1 MRASFPIHLFY
12 YSIFLRLLQDTREKF
27 TILPKALIFAK
38 KYAIM
43 MCILFV
49 KGILIFMKFLNNIK
63 GSLILAVASLI
74 WGLAFVAQAQAADLV
89 PPFAFNSI
97 RCFIGAAAL
106 FAVLGLKRLKTK
118 KTIFPTEKAKIKE
131 MLIGGILCGI
141 MLTVSVNFQQYGLS
155 VYPDGSASEAR
166 AGFITALYVVLVPIV
181 SMFFGKKSGI
191 AIWFSVAVAVCGIYL
206 LSLSEGLH
214 NVYLGDILM
223 LGCALTFT
231 FHILVIDR
239 YGEPVGG
246 MLLSALQFLIGGVL
260 SGLLALCF
268 ETVGWQNVLAAA
280 PQLLYMGI
288 MSSGVAYT
296 LQIYGQ
302 RYAEPPVASLT
313 MSLESVFAAL
323 GGWIISGNTLTP
335 REFGGCALV
344 FAAIVLAQLPQ
355 FFGKKKDAKTV
366 AE

>member
-1 MRASFPIHLFY
+1 
-12 YSIFLRLLQDTREKF
+12 
-27 TILPKALIFAK
+27 
-38 KYAIM
+38 
-43 MCILFV
+43 
-49 KGILIFMKFLNNIK
+49 MKFFNNIK
-63 GSLILAVASLI
+63 GSAILTVAALI

-97 RCFIGAAAL
+97 RCFIGALAL
-106 FAVLGLKRLKTK
+106 FAVLGIKSVKTK
-118 KTIFPTEKAKIKE
+118 KPLFPTEKAKIKE
-131 MLIGGILCGI
+131 MLIGGILCGLL
-141 MLTVSVNFQQYGLS
+141 LTISINFQQFGLS

-166 AGFITALYVVLVPIV
+166 AGFITALYVVLVPVV
-181 SMFFGKKSGI
+181 SIFFGKRSGI
-191 AIWFSVAVAVCGIYL
+191 AVWLAVAVATCGIYL

-214 NVYLGDILM
+214 NIYLGDVLM
-223 LGCALTFT
+223 LFCALTFT

-246 MLLSALQFLIGGVL
+246 MLLSALQFLIGGIL
-260 SGLLALCF
+260 SGILAICF
-268 ETVGWQNVLAAA
+268 ETVVWENVIAAA

-288 MSSGVAYT
+288 MSCGFAYT

-302 RYAEPPVASLT
+302 RYADPPIASLT

-323 GGWIISGNTLTP
+323 GGWIISGNTLSP

-355 FFGKKKDAKTV
+355 FFGKKNEEIKAV
-366 AE
+366 EN

>member
-1 MRASFPIHLFY
+1 
-12 YSIFLRLLQDTREKF
+12 
-27 TILPKALIFAK
+27 
-38 KYAIM
+38 
-43 MCILFV
+43 
-49 KGILIFMKFLNNIK
+49 MKFLNNIK
-63 GSLILAVASLI
+63 GSAILAVAALI

-106 FAVLGLKRLKTK
+106 FLVLGIKSAKTQK
-118 KTIFPTEKAKIKE
+118 PIFPTEKAKIKE

-166 AGFITALYVVLVPIV
+166 AGFITALYVVLVPVV

-191 AIWFSVAVAVCGIYL
+191 AVWIAVAVAMCGIYL

-214 NVYLGDILM
+214 NIYLGDVLM

-246 MLLSALQFLIGGVL
+246 MLLSALQFLIGGIL

-268 ETVGWQNVLAAA
+268 ETVVWQNVLAAA

-344 FAAIVLAQLPQ
+344 FVAIVLAQLPQ
-355 FFGKKKDAKTV
+355 VFGKKKECQSSV
-366 AE
+366 PQ

>member
-1 MRASFPIHLFY
+1 
-12 YSIFLRLLQDTREKF
+12 
-27 TILPKALIFAK
+27 
-38 KYAIM
+38 
-43 MCILFV
+43 
-49 KGILIFMKFLNNIK
+49 MKFLNNVK
-63 GSLILAVASLI
+63 GSAILALAALI

-106 FAVLGLKRLKTK
+106 FVALSVKSVKTQK
-118 KTIFPTEKAKIKE
+118 PIFPTEKAKIKE

-141 MLTVSVNFQQYGLS
+141 FLAVSVNFQQFGLS
-155 VYPDGSASEAR
+155 VYPEGSASEAR
-166 AGFITALYVVLVPIV
+166 AGFITALYVVLVPVV
-181 SMFFGKKSGI
+181 SMFFGKRSNVI
-191 AIWFSVAVAVCGIYL
+191 IWGAVAVAVCGIYL

-214 NVYLGDILM
+214 NIYLGDLLM

-246 MLLSALQFLIGGVL
+246 MLLSALQFLIGGVI
-260 SGLLALCF
+260 SGLLALCM
-268 ETVGWQNVLAAA
+268 ETVVWENVLAAT

-302 RYAEPPVASLT
+302 RYADPPVASLT

-344 FAAIVLAQLPQ
+344 FTAIVLAQLPQ
-355 FFGKKKDAKTV
+355 FFGKKKEGKQSSV
-366 AE
+366 VQ

>member
-1 MRASFPIHLFY
+1 
-12 YSIFLRLLQDTREKF
+12 
-27 TILPKALIFAK
+27 
-38 KYAIM
+38 
-43 MCILFV
+43 
-49 KGILIFMKFLNNIK
+49 MKFLNNVK
-63 GSLILAVASLI
+63 GSAILALAALI

-106 FAVLGLKRLKTK
+106 FVALSVKSVKTQK
-118 KTIFPTEKAKIKE
+118 PIFPTEKAKIKE

-141 MLTVSVNFQQYGLS
+141 FLAVSVNFQQFGLS
-155 VYPDGSASEAR
+155 VYPEGSASEAR
-166 AGFITALYVVLVPIV
+166 AGFITALYVVLVPVV
-181 SMFFGKKSGI
+181 SMFFGKRSNVI
-191 AIWFSVAVAVCGIYL
+191 IWGAVAVAVCGIYL

-214 NVYLGDILM
+214 NIYLGDLLM

-246 MLLSALQFLIGGVL
+246 MLLSALQFLIGGVI
-260 SGLLALCF
+260 SGLLALCM
-268 ETVGWQNVLAAA
+268 ETVVWENVLAAT

-344 FAAIVLAQLPQ
+344 FTAIVLAQLPQ
-355 FFGKKKDAKTV
+355 FFGKKKEGKQSSV
-366 AE
+366 VQ

>member
-1 MRASFPIHLFY
+1 MR
-12 YSIFLRLLQDTREKF
+12 KNV
-27 TILPKALIFAK
+27 ALA
-38 KYAIM
+38 A
-43 MCILFV
+43 
-49 KGILIFMKFLNNIK
+49 
-63 GSLILAVASLI
+63 LI
-74 WGLAFVAQAQAADLV
+74 WGLAFVAQAQAADMV
-89 PPFAFNSI
+89 PPFAFNAI
-97 RCFIGAAAL
+97 RCFIGSAAL
-106 FAVLGLKRLKTK
+106 FAVLALKNVKTK
-118 KTIFPTEKAKIKE
+118 KPLFPTEKAKIKE

-141 MLTVSVNFQQYGLS
+141 FLTVSVNFQQYGLA

-181 SMFFGKKSGI
+181 SMFFGKKSNV
-191 AIWFSVAVAVCGIYL
+191 AVWAAVAVAVCGIYL

-214 NVYLGDILM
+214 NIYLGDVLM

-246 MLLSALQFLIGGVL
+246 MLLSALQFLIGGIL
-260 SGLLALCF
+260 SGILAICF
-268 ETVGWQNVLAAA
+268 ETVIWGNVLAAA

-344 FAAIVLAQLPQ
+344 FTAIVIAQLPQ
-355 FFGKKKDAKTV
+355 FFGKKKETRNV
-366 AE
+366 

>member
-1 MRASFPIHLFY
+1 
-12 YSIFLRLLQDTREKF
+12 
-27 TILPKALIFAK
+27 
-38 KYAIM
+38 
-43 MCILFV
+43 
-49 KGILIFMKFLNNIK
+49 MKFLNNVK
-63 GSLILAVASLI
+63 GSAILALAALI

-106 FAVLGLKRLKTK
+106 FVALSVKSVKTQK
-118 KTIFPTEKAKIKE
+118 PIFPTEKAKIKE

-141 MLTVSVNFQQYGLS
+141 FLAVSVNFQQFGLA
-155 VYPDGSASEAR
+155 VYPEGSASEAR
-166 AGFITALYVVLVPIV
+166 AGFITALYVVLVPVV
-181 SMFFGKKSGI
+181 SMFFGKRSNVI
-191 AIWFSVAVAVCGIYL
+191 IWGAVAVAVCGIYL

-214 NVYLGDILM
+214 NIYLGDLLM

-260 SGLLALCF
+260 SGLLSLCF
-268 ETVGWQNVLAAA
+268 ETVVWSNVLAAA

-344 FAAIVLAQLPQ
+344 FTAIVLAQLPQ
-355 FFGKKKDAKTV
+355 FFGKKEEKVDPV
-366 AE
+366 EI

>member
-1 MRASFPIHLFY
+1 
-12 YSIFLRLLQDTREKF
+12 
-27 TILPKALIFAK
+27 
-38 KYAIM
+38 
-43 MCILFV
+43 
-49 KGILIFMKFLNNIK
+49 MKFLNNVK
-63 GSLILAVASLI
+63 GSAILALAALI

-106 FAVLGLKRLKTK
+106 FVALSVKSVKTQK
-118 KTIFPTEKAKIKE
+118 PIFPTEKAKIKE

-141 MLTVSVNFQQYGLS
+141 FLAVSVNFQQFGLS
-155 VYPDGSASEAR
+155 VYPEGSASEAR
-166 AGFITALYVVLVPIV
+166 AGFITALYVVLVPVV
-181 SMFFGKKSGI
+181 SMFFGKRSNVI
-191 AIWFSVAVAVCGIYL
+191 IWGAVAVAVCGIYL

-214 NVYLGDILM
+214 NIYLGDLLM

-246 MLLSALQFLIGGVL
+246 MLLSALQFLVAGII
-260 SGLLALCF
+260 SELLALCM
-268 ETVGWQNVLAAA
+268 ETVVWENVLAAT

-344 FAAIVLAQLPQ
+344 FTAIVLAQLPQ
-355 FFGKKKDAKTV
+355 FFGKKKEKVDPV
-366 AE
+366 EI

>member
-1 MRASFPIHLFY
+1 
-12 YSIFLRLLQDTREKF
+12 
-27 TILPKALIFAK
+27 
-38 KYAIM
+38 
-43 MCILFV
+43 
-49 KGILIFMKFLNNIK
+49 MKFFNNIK
-63 GSLILAVASLI
+63 GSAILTVAALI

-97 RCFIGAAAL
+97 RCFIGALAL
-106 FAVLGLKRLKTK
+106 FAVLGIKSVKTK
-118 KTIFPTEKAKIKE
+118 KPLFPTEKAKIKE
-131 MLIGGILCGI
+131 MLIGGILCGLL
-141 MLTVSVNFQQYGLS
+141 LTISINFQQFGLS

-166 AGFITALYVVLVPIV
+166 AGFITALYVVLVPVV
-181 SMFFGKKSGI
+181 SIFFGKRSGI
-191 AIWFSVAVAVCGIYL
+191 AVWLAVAVATCGIYL

-214 NVYLGDILM
+214 NIYLGDVLM
-223 LGCALTFT
+223 LFCALTFT

-246 MLLSALQFLIGGVL
+246 MLLSALQFLIGGIL
-260 SGLLALCF
+260 SGILAICF
-268 ETVGWQNVLAAA
+268 ETVVWENVIAAA

-288 MSSGVAYT
+288 MSCGIAYT

-302 RYAEPPVASLT
+302 RYADPPIASLT

-323 GGWIISGNTLTP
+323 GGWIISGNTLSP

-355 FFGKKKDAKTV
+355 FFGKKNEEIKAV
-366 AE
+366 EI

>member
-1 MRASFPIHLFY
+1 MNFFNN
-12 YSIFLRLLQDTREKF
+12 
-27 TILPKALIFAK
+27 
-38 KYAIM
+38 
-43 MCILFV
+43 V
-49 KGILIFMKFLNNIK
+49 KG
-63 GSLILAVASLI
+63 SAILALASLI

-106 FAVLGLKRLKTK
+106 LLVLAIKSVKTK
-118 KTIFPTEKAKIKE
+118 KPIFPTEKSKMKE
-131 MLIGGILCGI
+131 MFIGGILCGI
-141 MLTVSVNFQQYGLS
+141 LLTVSVNFQQYGLS

-166 AGFITALYVVLVPIV
+166 AGFITALYGVLVPVV
-181 SMFFGKKSGI
+181 SMFFGKRSGI
-191 AIWFSVAVAVCGIYL
+191 FVWVAVAVAVSGIYL

-214 NVYLGDILM
+214 NIYLGDVLM

-231 FHILVIDR
+231 FHILVVDR
-239 YGEPVGG
+239 YGESVGG
-246 MLLSALQFLIGGVL
+246 ILLSMLQFLIGGIL

-268 ETVGWQNVLAAA
+268 ETVVWANVIAAA
-280 PQLLYMGI
+280 PQLLYMGLL
-288 MSSGVAYT
+288 SSGLAYT

-302 RYAEPPVASLT
+302 RYAEPAIASLT

-323 GGWIISGNTLTP
+323 GGWLISKNTLTP

-355 FFGKKKDAKTV
+355 FFGKKKEITENV
-366 AE
+366 

>member
-1 MRASFPIHLFY
+1 MR
-12 YSIFLRLLQDTREKF
+12 
-27 TILPKALIFAK
+27 
-38 KYAIM
+38 
-43 MCILFV
+43 
-49 KGILIFMKFLNNIK
+49 FLNNIK
-63 GSLILAVASLI
+63 GSAILALAALI

-97 RCFIGAAAL
+97 RCFIGAVAL
-106 FAVLGLKRLKTK
+106 LALLGVKSMKTK
-118 KTIFPTEKAKIKE
+118 TPIFPTEKAKLKE

-141 MLTVSVNFQQYGLS
+141 MLTVSVNFQQFGLS

-166 AGFITALYVVLVPIV
+166 AGFITALYVVLVPVV

-191 AIWFSVAVAVCGIYL
+191 AIWAAVAVAVCGIYL
-206 LSLSEGLH
+206 LSLSDGLH
-214 NVYLGDILM
+214 NIYLGDVLM

-239 YGEPVGG
+239 YGDPVGPI
-246 MLLSALQFLIGGVL
+246 LLSMLQFLIGGIL
-260 SGLLALCF
+260 SGLLSLCF
-268 ETVGWQNVLAAA
+268 ETVVWQNVLAAA

-302 RYAEPPVASLT
+302 RYAAPPVASLT

-335 REFGGCALV
+335 REFSGCALV
-344 FAAIVLAQLPQ
+344 FIAIVLAQLPQ
-355 FFGKKKDAKTV
+355 FFVKKEKTV
-366 AE
+366 EKG

>member
-1 MRASFPIHLFY
+1 
-12 YSIFLRLLQDTREKF
+12 
-27 TILPKALIFAK
+27 
-38 KYAIM
+38 
-43 MCILFV
+43 
-49 KGILIFMKFLNNIK
+49 MKFLNNVK
-63 GSLILAVASLI
+63 GSAILALAALI

-97 RCFIGAAAL
+97 RCFIGSAAL
-106 FAVLGLKRLKTK
+106 FVALSVKSIKTQK
-118 KTIFPTEKAKIKE
+118 PIFPTEKVKIKE
-131 MLIGGILCGI
+131 MLIGGVLCGI
-141 MLTVSVNFQQYGLS
+141 FLAVSVNFQQFGLS
-155 VYPDGSASEAR
+155 VYPEGSASEAR
-166 AGFITALYVVLVPIV
+166 AGFITALYVVLVPVV
-181 SMFFGKKSGI
+181 SMFFGKKSNVIVWG
-191 AIWFSVAVAVCGIYL
+191 AVAVATCGIYL

-214 NVYLGDILM
+214 NIYLGDLLM

-246 MLLSALQFLIGGVL
+246 MLLSALQFLVAGIL
-260 SGLLALCF
+260 SGVLALCL
-268 ETVGWQNVLAAA
+268 ETVVWENILAAA

-344 FAAIVLAQLPQ
+344 FTAIVLAQLPQ
-355 FFGKKKDAKTV
+355 FFGKKKEAETV
-366 AE
+366 

>member
-1 MRASFPIHLFY
+1 
-12 YSIFLRLLQDTREKF
+12 
-27 TILPKALIFAK
+27 
-38 KYAIM
+38 
-43 MCILFV
+43 
-49 KGILIFMKFLNNIK
+49 MKFLNNIK
-63 GSLILAVASLI
+63 GSAILALASLI

-106 FAVLGLKRLKTK
+106 FALLGIKKAKTK
-118 KTIFPTEKAKIKE
+118 APIFPTDKAKLRE
-131 MLIGGILCGI
+131 MLIGGILCGVF
-141 MLTVSVNFQQYGLS
+141 LTVSVNFQQFGLS

-166 AGFITALYVVLVPIV
+166 AGFITALYVVLVPVV
-181 SMFFGKKSGI
+181 SIFFGKKSGI
-191 AIWFSVAVAVCGIYL
+191 AIWAAVAVATCGIYL

-214 NVYLGDILM
+214 NIYLGDILM

-239 YGEPVGG
+239 YGDPVGPV
-246 MLLSALQFLIGGVL
+246 LLSMLQFLIGGIL
-260 SGLLALCF
+260 SGILALCF
-268 ETVGWQNVLAAA
+268 ETVVWQNVLAAA

-302 RYAEPPVASLT
+302 RYAAPPVASLT

-355 FFGKKKDAKTV
+355 FFGKKKEEGGIV
-366 AE
+366 EG

>member
-1 MRASFPIHLFY
+1 
-12 YSIFLRLLQDTREKF
+12 
-27 TILPKALIFAK
+27 
-38 KYAIM
+38 
-43 MCILFV
+43 
-49 KGILIFMKFLNNIK
+49 MKFLNNVK
-63 GSLILAVASLI
+63 GSAILALAALI

-106 FAVLGLKRLKTK
+106 FVALSVKSVKTQK
-118 KTIFPTEKAKIKE
+118 PIFPTEKAKIKE

-141 MLTVSVNFQQYGLS
+141 FLAVSVNFQQFGLS
-155 VYPDGSASEAR
+155 VYPEGSASEAR
-166 AGFITALYVVLVPIV
+166 AGFITALYVVLVPVV
-181 SMFFGKKSGI
+181 SMFFGKRSNVI
-191 AIWFSVAVAVCGIYL
+191 IWGAVAVAVCGIYL

-214 NVYLGDILM
+214 NIYLGDLLM

-246 MLLSALQFLIGGVL
+246 MLLSALQFLVAGVI
-260 SGLLALCF
+260 SGLLALCM
-268 ETVGWQNVLAAA
+268 ETIVWENVLAAT

-344 FAAIVLAQLPQ
+344 FTAIVLAQLPQ
-355 FFGKKKDAKTV
+355 FFGKKKEGKQSSV
-366 AE
+366 VQ

>member
-1 MRASFPIHLFY
+1 
-12 YSIFLRLLQDTREKF
+12 
-27 TILPKALIFAK
+27 
-38 KYAIM
+38 
-43 MCILFV
+43 
-49 KGILIFMKFLNNIK
+49 MKFLNNVK
-63 GSLILAVASLI
+63 GSAILALAALI

-106 FAVLGLKRLKTK
+106 FVALSVKSVKTQK
-118 KTIFPTEKAKIKE
+118 PIFPTEKAKIKE

-141 MLTVSVNFQQYGLS
+141 FLAVSVNFQQFGLS
-155 VYPDGSASEAR
+155 VYPEGSASEAR
-166 AGFITALYVVLVPIV
+166 AGFITALYVVLVPVV
-181 SMFFGKKSGI
+181 SMFFGKRSNVI
-191 AIWFSVAVAVCGIYL
+191 IWGAVAVAVCGIYL

-214 NVYLGDILM
+214 NIYLGDLLM

-246 MLLSALQFLIGGVL
+246 MLLSALQFLVAGII
-260 SGLLALCF
+260 SGLLALCM
-268 ETVGWQNVLAAA
+268 ETVVWENVLAAT

-302 RYAEPPVASLT
+302 RYADPPVASLT

-344 FAAIVLAQLPQ
+344 FTAIVLAQLPQ
-355 FFGKKKDAKTV
+355 FFGKKKEAETKTV
-366 AE
+366 

>member
-1 MRASFPIHLFY
+1 
-12 YSIFLRLLQDTREKF
+12 
-27 TILPKALIFAK
+27 
-38 KYAIM
+38 
-43 MCILFV
+43 
-49 KGILIFMKFLNNIK
+49 MKFLNNLR
-63 GSLILAVASLI
+63 GSAILALAALI

-89 PPFAFNSI
+89 PPFVFNSI
-97 RCFIGAAAL
+97 RCFIGAMAL
-106 FAVLGLKRLKTK
+106 FLVLGIKRVKTK
-118 KTIFPTEKAKIKE
+118 QPIFPTEKAKMRE

-141 MLTVSVNFQQYGLS
+141 LLTVSVNFQQYGLS

-166 AGFITALYVVLVPIV
+166 AGFITALYVVLVPVV
-181 SMFFGKKSGI
+181 SMFFGKKSSI
-191 AIWFSVAVAVCGIYL
+191 AIWFAVAVAICGIYL

-214 NVYLGDILM
+214 NIYLGDVLM

-239 YGEPVGG
+239 YGEPVGPI
-246 MLLSALQFLIGGVL
+246 LLSALQFLFGGIL

-268 ETVGWQNVLAAA
+268 ETVEWANVLAAA

-323 GGWIISGNTLTP
+323 GGWIISGNALTP
-335 REFGGCALV
+335 REFSGCALV
-344 FAAIVLAQLPQ
+344 FAAIIIAHLPQ
-355 FFGKKKDAKTV
+355 FFRKKPNDKNVIK
-366 AE
+366 

>member
-1 MRASFPIHLFY
+1 M
-12 YSIFLRLLQDTREKF
+12 KF
-27 TILPKALIFAK
+27 FNN
-38 KYAIM
+38 
-43 MCILFV
+43 V
-49 KGILIFMKFLNNIK
+49 KG
-63 GSLILAVASLI
+63 SAILALAALI

-97 RCFIGAAAL
+97 RCFIGSAAL
-106 FAVLGLKRLKTK
+106 FAALSVKSIKTK
-118 KTIFPTEKAKIKE
+118 KPIFPTEKVKIKE

-141 MLTVSVNFQQYGLS
+141 FLAVSVNFQQFGLS
-155 VYPDGSASEAR
+155 VYPEGSASEAR
-166 AGFITALYVVLVPIV
+166 AGFITALYVVLVPVV
-181 SMFFGKKSGI
+181 SMFFGKKSNVI
-191 AIWFSVAVAVCGIYL
+191 IWGAVAVATCGIYL

-214 NVYLGDILM
+214 NIYLGDLLM

-246 MLLSALQFLIGGVL
+246 MLLSALQFLVAGII
-260 SGLLALCF
+260 SGLLALCL
-268 ETVGWQNVLAAA
+268 ETVVWEGVLAAA

-344 FAAIVLAQLPQ
+344 FTAIVLAQLPQ
-355 FFGKKKDAKTV
+355 FFGKKKETETKTV
-366 AE
+366 

>member
-1 MRASFPIHLFY
+1 
-12 YSIFLRLLQDTREKF
+12 
-27 TILPKALIFAK
+27 
-38 KYAIM
+38 
-43 MCILFV
+43 
-49 KGILIFMKFLNNIK
+49 MKFLNNLK
-63 GSLILAVASLI
+63 GSAILAVASLI

-106 FAVLGLKRLKTK
+106 FAVLALKSVKTK
-118 KTIFPTEKAKIKE
+118 KPIFLTEKTKIRE

-141 MLTVSVNFQQYGLS
+141 LLTVSVNFQQYGLS

-166 AGFITALYVVLVPIV
+166 AGFITALYVVLVPVV
-181 SMFFGKKSGI
+181 SMFFGKKSGL
-191 AIWFSVAVAVCGIYL
+191 AIWFSVAIAVCGIYL

-214 NVYLGDILM
+214 NIYLGDVLM

-246 MLLSALQFLIGGVL
+246 MLLSALQFLIGGVF

-268 ETVGWQNVLAAA
+268 ETVIWQNVLAAA

-288 MSSGVAYT
+288 LSSGVAYT

-355 FFGKKKDAKTV
+355 FFGKKKEVEEAV
-366 AE
+366 

>member
-1 MRASFPIHLFY
+1 M
-12 YSIFLRLLQDTREKF
+12 E
-27 TILPKALIFAK
+27 
-38 KYAIM
+38 YAILF
-43 MCILFV
+43 CIDLA
-49 KGILIFMKFLNNIK
+49 K
-63 GSLILAVASLI
+63 GSLYCMKALNNVKGSAILALAALL

-97 RCFIGAAAL
+97 RSFIGAAFL
-106 FAVLGLKRLKTK
+106 MGLLLIRKAKTK
-118 KTIFPTEKAKIKE
+118 KPIFPTEKAKIKE

-141 MLTVSVNFQQYGLS
+141 LLTVSVNLQQFGLS

-166 AGFITALYVVLVPIV
+166 AGFITALYVVLVPVV

-191 AIWFSVAVAVCGIYL
+191 AVWGAVAIATCGIYL
-206 LSLSEGLH
+206 LSLSDGLH
-214 NVYLGDILM
+214 NIYLGDVLM

-246 MLLSALQFLIGGVL
+246 ILLSMLQFLIGGIL
-260 SGLLALCF
+260 SGLLSICF
-268 ETVGWQNVLAAA
+268 ETVIWANVLAAA

-288 MSSGVAYT
+288 ISSGVAYT

-302 RYAEPPVASLT
+302 RYASPPVASLT

-323 GGWIISGNTLTP
+323 GGWIISGNSLAP

-344 FAAIVLAQLPQ
+344 FVAIVVAQLPQ
-355 FFGKKKDAKTV
+355 FFGKKEKAAKKV
-366 AE
+366 

>member
-1 MRASFPIHLFY
+1 
-12 YSIFLRLLQDTREKF
+12 
-27 TILPKALIFAK
+27 
-38 KYAIM
+38 
-43 MCILFV
+43 
-49 KGILIFMKFLNNIK
+49 MKFFNNIK
-63 GSLILAVASLI
+63 GSAILTLAALI

-89 PPFAFNSI
+89 PPFAFNAI
-97 RCFIGAAAL
+97 RCLIGAAAL
-106 FAVLGLKRLKTK
+106 FVVLGIKSAKTK
-118 KTIFPTEKAKIKE
+118 KPLFPTEKAKIKE

-141 MLTVSVNFQQYGLS
+141 FLTVSVNFQQFGLS
-155 VYPDGSASEAR
+155 VYPPDSASEAR
-166 AGFITALYVVLVPIV
+166 AGFITALYVVLVPVV
-181 SMFFGKKSGI
+181 SMFFGKRSGI
-191 AIWFSVAVAVCGIYL
+191 AIWLAVAVAICGIYL

-214 NVYLGDILM
+214 NIYLGDVLM

-246 MLLSALQFLIGGVL
+246 ILLSALQFLIGGIL
-260 SGLLALCF
+260 SGILAICF
-268 ETVGWQNVLAAA
+268 ERVVWENVLAAA

-302 RYAEPPVASLT
+302 RYADPPIASLT

-344 FAAIVLAQLPQ
+344 FAAIVIAQLPQ
-355 FFGKKKDAKTV
+355 FFGKKQEV
-366 AE
+366 AETVQE

>member
-1 MRASFPIHLFY
+1 
-12 YSIFLRLLQDTREKF
+12 
-27 TILPKALIFAK
+27 
-38 KYAIM
+38 
-43 MCILFV
+43 
-49 KGILIFMKFLNNIK
+49 MKFFNNIK
-63 GSLILAVASLI
+63 GSAILTVAALI

-89 PPFAFNSI
+89 PPFAFNAI
-97 RCFIGAAAL
+97 RCLIGSLAL
-106 FAVLGLKRLKTK
+106 FAVLGIKSVKTK
-118 KTIFPTEKAKIKE
+118 KPLFPTEKAKIKE
-131 MLIGGILCGI
+131 MLIGGILCGLF
-141 MLTVSVNFQQYGLS
+141 LTISINFQQFGLS

-166 AGFITALYVVLVPIV
+166 AGFITALYVVLVPVV
-181 SMFFGKKSGI
+181 SIFFGKRSSI
-191 AIWFSVAVAVCGIYL
+191 AVWFAVAVATCGIYL

-214 NVYLGDILM
+214 NIYLGDVLM
-223 LGCALTFT
+223 LFCALTFT

-246 MLLSALQFLIGGVL
+246 MLLSALQFLIGGIL
-260 SGLLALCF
+260 SGVLAICF
-268 ETVGWQNVLAAA
+268 ETVVWENVIAAA

-288 MSSGVAYT
+288 MSCGIAYT

-302 RYAEPPVASLT
+302 RYADPPVASLT

-355 FFGKKKDAKTV
+355 FFGKKNEEIKAVET
-366 AE
+366 

>member
-1 MRASFPIHLFY
+1 MNFFNN
-12 YSIFLRLLQDTREKF
+12 
-27 TILPKALIFAK
+27 
-38 KYAIM
+38 
-43 MCILFV
+43 V
-49 KGILIFMKFLNNIK
+49 KG
-63 GSLILAVASLI
+63 SAILALASLI

-106 FAVLGLKRLKTK
+106 LLVLAIKSVKTK
-118 KTIFPTEKAKIKE
+118 KPIFPTEKSKMKE
-131 MLIGGILCGI
+131 MFIGGILCGI
-141 MLTVSVNFQQYGLS
+141 LLTVSVNFQQYGLS

-166 AGFITALYVVLVPIV
+166 AGFITALYVVLVPVV
-181 SMFFGKKSGI
+181 SMFFGKRSGI
-191 AIWFSVAVAVCGIYL
+191 FVWVAVAVAVSGIYL

-214 NVYLGDILM
+214 NIYLGDVLM

-231 FHILVIDR
+231 FHILVVDR
-239 YGEPVGG
+239 YGESVGG
-246 MLLSALQFLIGGVL
+246 ILLSMLQFLIGGIL

-268 ETVGWQNVLAAA
+268 ETVVWANVIAAA
-280 PQLLYMGI
+280 PQLLYMGLL
-288 MSSGVAYT
+288 SSGLAYT

-302 RYAEPPVASLT
+302 RYAEPAIASLT

-323 GGWIISGNTLTP
+323 GGWLISKNTLTP

-355 FFGKKKDAKTV
+355 FFGKKKEITENV
-366 AE
+366 